1 MSLGILWLKDA
12 KVTHA
17 WNNNMFA
24 MQRNETIRIII
35 ITKHLSNNT
44 KKPWALLCYDLRMT

>member
-44 KKPWALLCYDLRMT
+44 KKP